1 MAKDVKKQ
9 IVEDYGADQIQ
20 VLEGLEPVRK
30 RPGMY
35 IGSTGIEGLHHLVT
49 EIVNNS
55 MDEAIAGFATHIKL
69 EFFKD
74 GSVAV
79 YDNGRGVPYGIKPEY
94 GISALE
100 LAYTRLHAG
109 GKFGG
114 GGYKV
119 SSGLHGVG
127 ASVVNALSSWCRV
140 IVKRNGDTVMQE
152 YHDGGKPLAPVYKI
166 DPKKPASKIKNAEW
180 LIDLP
185 SWNYNTETIVQFN
198 PDPKIFETT
207 NFSFKYFLAQV
218 REYAYL
224 TAGIKFELIDH
235 RSDESCTYY
244 FEGGIKTFLDNL
256 NSNKKVAHQK
266 PFYAKKESDNVMVE
280 VAFQYND
287 SFNENVLCFA
297 NHVKNPEGGTHLTGF
312 RSALTKTI
320 NDYARKKGYLKESD
334 DSLSGEDTK
343 EGLSAIV
350 SVKLDSSILQFEGQT
365 KAKLGNTSV
374 RQAVETVVKESL
386 DLFFEENPRE
396 AQAIVEKN
404 LVAMKARVA
413 AKAARDT
420 VIRKSALEGG
430 GVLPGKLAD
439 CQEKD
444 STKTELFIVEGDSA
458 GGCWA
463 GDTLVALA
471 DGRNL
476 SFEDLV
482 KEHNEGKQNYCYT
495 IKADR
500 TVGLAPIKEPRITKA
515 DAQVIEVTLDNGKP
529 LKCTPNHLFMMR
541 DGSYKEAKNLKTN
554 HSLMPFRQQL
564 SRIGRRITI
573 KGYKLVFD
581 PELNRWIFT
590 HMLADQYN
598 LEHSLYFKETG
609 EHRHHGDFN
618 KLNNNPDNVSRLGKE
633 EHLRLHTLMA
643 KKTLNKP
650 SVREKLKELRQSPEY
665 KAKISKIM
673 SQPKMKAMLS
683 KRAKKQ
689 WENPKYKEQMVQNFK
704 DFYAENEDY
713 RKENSLLLNQE
724 QKKYWGKV
732 ENKKKQS
739 ERVTQFYADHP
750 EKKSELSLMAMDQWK
765 DPKLLEWRKNKTKEQ
780 WTESFKEKRVK
791 AYSRTYLNKA
801 LYSLH
806 GILTQKQNPA
816 ILESEYS
823 QLRKATNDKSL
834 LRYDTIKTRFFNGDD
849 SKLYEA
855 IANFNHRIK
864 SIRKLE
870 QTIPVYDFEVE
881 DTHNYALASGV
892 FVHNSAKQGR
902 DRKIQAI
909 LPLFGKPLNSER
921 ARLDKIVDSDRFKN
935 LITAVGAGIGEAY
948 NPAKLRYGKIIIMS
962 DADVDG
968 SHIQTLY
975 LTFFFRHMIEL
986 IDNGHIYLSV
996 PPLYKA
1002 SWGKEKKY
1010 LFDDNDRI
1018 EFLKTESGKKAII
1031 QRFKGLGEMNADELW
1046 ETTMNPEN
1054 RKLKKISVDDASKA
1068 DEVFTMLMG
1077 DEVAPRKRFIQTH
1090 AKQANVDIT

>member
-1 MAKDVKKQ
+1 MPKDVKKQ
-9 IVEDYGADQIQ
+9 PPEDYGADQIQ

-55 MDEAIAGFATHIKL
+55 MDEAIAGFANHVKL

-74 GSVAV
+74 GSAVV
-79 YDNGRGVPYGIKPEY
+79 YDNGRGIPYGIKAEY

-100 LAYTRLHAG
+100 LAFTRLHAG

-127 ASVVNALSSWCRV
+127 SSVVNALSSWCRV
-140 IVKRNGDTVMQE
+140 VVKRNGDTVMQE
-152 YHDGGKPLAPVYKI
+152 YQDGGKPLAPVGKI
-166 DPKKPASKIKNAEW
+166 DPTKQVSKIKSGEW
-180 LIDLP
+180 LLDLP
-185 SWNYNTETIVQFN
+185 SWNYPTATIVQFS

-207 NFSFKYFLAQV
+207 DFSFKYFLTQI

-224 TAGIKFELIDH
+224 TAGIKFELID
-235 RSDESCTYY
+235 RRTDEAYTYY
-244 FEGGIKTFLDNL
+244 FEGGIRTFLDNL
-256 NSNKKVAHQK
+256 NSNKKVVHQK
-266 PFYAKKESDNVMVE
+266 PFYVKKENDNILVE
-280 VAFQYND
+280 AAFQYND

-320 NDYARKKGYLKESD
+320 NDYARKKGYLKEND
-334 DSLSGEDTK
+334 ESLTGEDTK

-365 KAKLGNTSV
+365 KAKLGNTNV

-404 LVAMKARVA
+404 VISMKARMA

-444 STKTELFIVEGDSA
+444 PTKTELFIVEGDSA
-458 GGCWA
+458 GG
-463 GDTLVALA
+463 
-471 DGRNL
+471 
-476 SFEDLV
+476 
-482 KEHNEGKQNYCYT
+482 
-495 IKADR
+495 
-500 TVGLAPIKEPRITKA
+500 
-515 DAQVIEVTLDNGKP
+515 
-529 LKCTPNHLFMMR
+529 
-541 DGSYKEAKNLKTN
+541 
-554 HSLMPFRQQL
+554 
-564 SRIGRRITI
+564 
-573 KGYKLVFD
+573 
-581 PELNRWIFT
+581 
-590 HMLADQYN
+590 
-598 LEHSLYFKETG
+598 
-609 EHRHHGDFN
+609 
-618 KLNNNPDNVSRLGKE
+618 
-633 EHLRLHTLMA
+633 
-643 KKTLNKP
+643 
-650 SVREKLKELRQSPEY
+650 
-665 KAKISKIM
+665 
-673 SQPKMKAMLS
+673 
-683 KRAKKQ
+683 
-689 WENPKYKEQMVQNFK
+689 
-704 DFYAENEDY
+704 
-713 RKENSLLLNQE
+713 
-724 QKKYWGKV
+724 
-732 ENKKKQS
+732 
-739 ERVTQFYADHP
+739 
-750 EKKSELSLMAMDQWK
+750 
-765 DPKLLEWRKNKTKEQ
+765 
-780 WTESFKEKRVK
+780 
-791 AYSRTYLNKA
+791 
-801 LYSLH
+801 
-806 GILTQKQNPA
+806 
-816 ILESEYS
+816 
-823 QLRKATNDKSL
+823 
-834 LRYDTIKTRFFNGDD
+834 
-849 SKLYEA
+849 
-855 IANFNHRIK
+855 
-864 SIRKLE
+864 
-870 QTIPVYDFEVE
+870 
-881 DTHNYALASGV
+881 
-892 FVHNSAKQGR
+892 SAKAGR

-948 NPAKLRYGKIIIMS
+948 NPSKLRYGKVIIMS

-968 SHIQTLY
+968 AHIQTLY
-975 LTFFFRHMIEL
+975 LTFFYRHMVEL

-1010 LFDDNDRI
+1010 LFDDTERE
-1018 EFLKTESGKKAII
+1018 EFLKTDQGKKAII

-1046 ETTMNPEN
+1046 ETTMDPNS
-1054 RKLKKISVDDASKA
+1054 RKLKKISVGYASKA

-1077 DEVAPRKRFIQTH
+1077 DEVAPRKKFIQTH